1 MPFTSRLWGI
11 DSPPSNF
18 NPKIAI
24 YSCNFGNYRNETKY
38 GIDKG
43 IYYNEIDYYF
53 FTDDVSFRSKKWRII
68 RMEKSLDDDV
78 MDGNR
83 WASKDIK
90 FNLPD
95 ILKKYDYVIWLD
107 SKLLQTKTY
116 ISYPKV
122 LKLIY
127 RNYNVSLFNK
137 LHQYRKTTEEELQ
150 VTIKYKLEN
159 DLAGKNFLELAS
171 TIKNKPA
178 LVDTE
183 LIIRKRDE
191 ETDDVLK
198 ECFNLMKSHKLKRD
212 QNVYSVALA
221 LKKFPS
227 TKYLA
232 TKLDIM

>member
-1 MPFTSRLWGI
+1 MTFTSRLWGI
-11 DSPPSNF
+11 NGPPRNF
-18 NPKIAI
+18 NPKIAV
-24 YSCNFGNYRNETKY
+24 YSCNFGKYRNETKS

-43 IYYNEIDYYF
+43 IFYNEIDYYF
-53 FTDDVSFRSKKWRII
+53 FTDDVSILSKKWRII
-68 RMEKSLDDDV
+68 RIETPLDDDI

-95 ILKKYDYVIWLD
+95 VLKKYDYVIWLD
-107 SKLLQTKTY
+107 SKLLQTKPY
-116 ISYPKV
+116 ISYTKV

-127 RNYNVSLFNK
+127 RNPEICLFNR
-137 LHQYRKTTEEELQ
+137 LHRLRKTTEEELQ
-150 VTIKYKLEN
+150 MTIACELEN
-159 DLAGKNFLELAS
+159 KLSGNNFLEFAS
-171 TIKNKPA
+171 TIKDKSA

-183 LIIRKRDE
+183 VIIRKRDE

-198 ECFNLMKSHKLKRD
+198 ECFNLLKTHKLKRD

-221 LKKFPS
+221 LKEFPK

-232 TKLDIM
+232 TKLDIT